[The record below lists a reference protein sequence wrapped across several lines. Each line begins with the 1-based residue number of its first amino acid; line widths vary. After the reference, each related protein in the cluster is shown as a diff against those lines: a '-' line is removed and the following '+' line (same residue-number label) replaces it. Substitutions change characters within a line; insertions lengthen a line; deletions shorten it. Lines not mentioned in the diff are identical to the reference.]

1 MCTDLQFLGISHRI
15 SQSNLHVRC
24 DRFVTPHACTVL
36 NLVRHYHERCN
47 RIFIDLREAGQPHPA
62 AAQCLRAAFR
72 QARVSPQR
80 IVYKGAGGFAL
91 ALEGNRVI
99 VFERP
104 KKSCCGD
111 CARCGCRNGRG
122 AKKNASS
129 QI

>member
-15 SQSNLHVRC
+15 SQSNLHIRC
-24 DRFVTPHACTVL
+24 DRFETPQACTVL

-91 ALEGNRVI
+91 AQKVMLRRL
-99 VFERP
+99 RP
-104 KKSCCGD
+104 MRLPEWPRREKKCVVSNLG
-111 CARCGCRNGRG
+111 
-122 AKKNASS
+122 
-129 QI
+129 